1 MNAMEFWRD
10 PALTRS
16 EGIARAKFVCQQAD
30 CGYEY
35 FKHICH
41 GRKRPSAKMALAL
54 EKASNGLMGFRDLL
68 TAPLLSERNQENRA
82 A

>member
-1 MNAMEFWRD
+1 MDAMGFWRD
-10 PALTRS
+10 TALTRS
-16 EGIARAKFVCQQAD
+16 EQIARAKFVCEQAG

-54 EKASNGLMGFRDLL
+54 ERASNGLMGFRELL
-68 TAPLLSERNQENRA
+68 TAPLASEDRA